1 MWRIVGS
8 MKVLGVAL
16 QQTTFAEEKDA
27 PIELKEFCK
36 EHACRRNVAVK
47 LRTGGDDID
56 ITLPLYWPA
65 IEDDRISLL
74 PGEELLVEA
83 ELNGDKL
90 VALKQVQQAD
100 HPEKTIELKFEQSED
115 GLDMRLLVR
124 NPFKA
129 PLKYHADMF
138 DFSHTPHQTTSCPVH
153 AGIFGVESWPQPIPE
168 IVLSDLHLWGEKDE
182 LECVY

>member
-1 MWRIVGS
+1 M
-8 MKVLGVAL
+8 VLGVVL
-16 QQTTFAEEKDA
+16 PQTTFAKEKDA
-27 PIELKEFCK
+27 RAELKEFCK
-36 EHACRRNVAVK
+36 DHACRRNVPIK

-83 ELNGDKL
+83 EVNDNRL
-90 VALKQVQQAD
+90 VALKQVQKID
-100 HPEKTIELKFEQSED
+100 HPEKTIELKFEQSDD

-124 NPFKA
+124 NPFKT
-129 PLKYHADMF
+129 PLKYHADML
-138 DFSHTPHQTTSCPVH
+138 DFSHRPHQTTSCPVH
-153 AGIFGVESWPQPIPE
+153 GGIFGIESWPQAIPE
-168 IVLSDLHLWGEKDE
+168 IVLWDLHLLGEKDE